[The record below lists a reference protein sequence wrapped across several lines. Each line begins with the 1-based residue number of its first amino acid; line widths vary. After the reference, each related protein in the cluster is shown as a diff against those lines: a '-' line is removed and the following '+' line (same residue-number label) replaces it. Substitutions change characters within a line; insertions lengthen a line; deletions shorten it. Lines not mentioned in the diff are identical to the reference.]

1 MGSLTFFTE
10 KNAPQGCAQYCTDCK
25 VENCIYRAKDVY
37 QEWKWMRAY
46 FCNDVENDELAN
58 EKLRYSQYDKCV
70 FHTDNNVV
78 DHQRVNMT
86 FENGVKATLTMTG
99 FSSTTGRVISF
110 FGTQGE
116 LVLDET
122 EECIKIRSFNAP
134 EEKIMLETL
143 NEQGYGH
150 GGGDFGLIN
159 TLYSILSGEESCRTS
174 LDSSIESH
182 LMGICA
188 EESRKKGG
196 ELVYIRK
203 QA

>member
-1 MGSLTFFTE
+1 MKYFVLIPDGMADEPIAALDNKTPMQAAHKPTMDALAKKSIVGTVSNVPHGMVPESDTANMAILSFDPKVYSKGRSPLEAVSMGLIMQPDEVAFRCNLVSLSE
-10 KNAPQGCAQYCTDCK
+10 D
-25 VENCIYRAKDVY
+25 
-37 QEWKWMRAY
+37 
-46 FCNDVENDELAN
+46 
-58 EKLRYSQYDKCV
+58 
-70 FHTDNNVV
+70 
-78 DHQRVNMT
+78 
-86 FENGVKATLTMTG
+86 
-99 FSSTTGRVISF
+99 
-110 FGTQGE
+110 GE
-116 LVLDET
+116 Y
-122 EECIKIRSFNAP
+122 